1 MVYSVTKYGA
11 VGDGATND
19 AAAIQSAIAACNA
32 AGGGRVVL
40 EGGHTYYSSSIE
52 LKSNVELHLEQGAL
66 LKAHSDISTYFNPN
80 GDDASV
86 AAVSGAKAVDRP
98 VAKPAYTFIHAKDAD
113 NFSITGQGAV
123 DGNVYAFMKRVSRYY
138 FNGDFYP
145 RPTMVYVEHCNH
157 ISFHDVT
164 LQNSPF
170 WTLHPA
176 GCNDVL
182 ISNIRVLN
190 PLDCT
195 NSDGIDPDHS
205 TNVLAGAAWGFAVL
219 SSANTS
225 SGSGTAGLSGLAS
238 GSFSG
243 PGFWT
248 AGASGTLFS
257 GFSASG

>member
-19 AAAIQSAIAACNA
+19 AAAIQSAIDACNA

-123 DGNVYAFMKRVSRYY
+123 DGNVYAFMKRANRYY

-182 ISNIRVLN
+182 IANIRVLN
-190 PLDCT
+190 PLDQLRW
-195 NSDGIDPDHS
+195 HR
-205 TNVLAGAAWGFAVL
+205 
-219 SSANTS
+219 
-225 SGSGTAGLSGLAS
+225 SGSLHQRADHRLSC
-238 GSFSG
+238 
-243 PGFWT
+243 PVCR
-248 AGASGTLFS
+248 
-257 GFSASG
+257 